1 MESLDSLNDELR
13 NLLLQHFQV
22 VATHSQRQDQWY
34 KRSYQSFV
42 SEHGGQKPLIVVPR
56 DSREEWVPHV
66 RRFAALLVNE
76 LEIAGKEPRAKEHP
90 SETKL
95 FSNQV
100 LDESHARPLC
110 RAICGSKLMTPD
122 MMQMAWWTSNTRLSN
137 RYGDSHRCG
146 RLEGV
151 QALITCGE
159 AEPLLRLAALPEI
172 QQEKPKS
179 RSLWCLSLKGE
190 WDTIL
195 PDIITIFLFLG
206 LLDAFPKEF
215 VPKYWVPVAFWIEN
229 CPFCQYIDA
238 LGGNIPDSPDAV
250 RRQMNHCTAA
260 MKAAQA
266 WCTEGG
272 FDPIDWEGI
281 FMDRFLYILGFEAW
295 NRTREGE
302 GYLGCDLNVTKT
314 AKSLSRVGK
323 EDLDDEDSLA
333 QERQSQKV
341 GSSSKPM
348 DPLKLREPKQE
359 VVPELNEEERQEQ
372 EKLAVLESYEQDY
385 GRKRSTKYLTRH
397 KD

>member
-1 MESLDSLNDELR
+1 
-13 NLLLQHFQV
+13 
-22 VATHSQRQDQWY
+22 
-34 KRSYQSFV
+34 
-42 SEHGGQKPLIVVPR
+42 
-56 DSREEWVPHV
+56 
-66 RRFAALLVNE
+66 
-76 LEIAGKEPRAKEHP
+76 
-90 SETKL
+90 
-95 FSNQV
+95 
-100 LDESHARPLC
+100 
-110 RAICGSKLMTPD
+110 MTPD

-190 WDTIL
+190 WGTIL

-229 CPFCQYIDA
+229 CPFRRYIDA
-238 LGGNIPDSPDAV
+238 LGGNIHDSPDAV

-260 MKAAQA
+260 IKATQA
-266 WCTEGG
+266 WCTKGG

-323 EDLDDEDSLA
+323 EYLDDEDSSA
-333 QERQSQKV
+333 QQGQSQKV
-341 GSSSKPM
+341 GSSSKPI

-359 VVPELNEEERQEQ
+359 VVPELNEGERQEQ

-385 GRKRSTKYLTRH
+385 GRKRSTKYLIRH